1 MNFQKANNIFG
12 WTVFGIALL
21 TYFLTMEETAS
32 YWDCGEFIAVSY
44 KLQVPHPPGAPL
56 FLLMGRAFS
65 FLAMGDVT
73 KVAYWINFMSV
84 LASAF
89 TILFLFWSITLFGRK
104 LMGIRNDS
112 DTTDTQLWTLMGAGL
127 VGALAYTFSDSFW
140 FSAVEAE
147 VYGMSSF
154 FTAFVVWGVLKWD
167 VIEDESKA
175 NRWLLLVAYMIGLSI
190 GVHMLNLV
198 TLPALGLIYYFKK
211 FKTTTWG
218 VIATLALSSGIVLF
232 INDFIVPGL
241 PTLAGHF
248 ELFFVNTLGLFF
260 GSGALVFTVLVVG
273 VLVYGIYFTQTKNLP
288 VWNTFL
294 LATAFILIGYGSY
307 AMVVIRSNYN
317 TLINENSP
325 KDVMSFV
332 RYLKREQY
340 GSRPLLFGPY
350 FTAKPIGIKYGEAT
364 YNKGKDKYE
373 PGERKFEY
381 EYAPG
386 ESTLLPRAWN
396 ADHADT
402 YQSIIGLAP
411 GQKPTFVQDKFIY
424 MFRQQIGHM
433 YMRYFMWNFA
443 GRESDIQGADW
454 LRPTEWFKKVPST
467 LAENR
472 GRNNY
477 FMVPFLLG
485 LIGMFYQFT
494 KDTKNFAVVALL
506 FVMTGVAIVVYLN
519 SPPVEPRER
528 DYIYAGSYY
537 AFAFWIGLAVIG
549 LAEVFGRFIKNGK
562 VATIAAT
569 LLGLAAPALMAHDN
583 WDDHNRS
590 DRFFSVDSANNYLE
604 SCDPQGV
611 LYTGGDND
619 TFPLWYAQETEAIRP
634 DTRVIVLSYYN
645 TDWYI
650 EQSMRKANESEPL
663 RYTLPL
669 KEYQQG
675 GLNDYL
681 PFDDLKIKSIDAREY
696 LQLLAK
702 RYPQLTDGDRNI
714 VPSRVFTIPIDKKA
728 ILAKGIIPKGMDSLV
743 VDVMTIKVLR
753 GGLEKKDLALLDFLV
768 TNNWE
773 RPVFLNNTSIS
784 QINLDLTPYAV
795 QVGNAYRILPVRNPR
810 KDREYL
816 VDTQKSVEVMEKK
829 FRYRG
834 LDNPKVYY
842 NDDYK
847 GFVLNHR
854 SSVNSVAQ
862 ALIDEGNLAQAKEL
876 LLFSLAKMPD
886 KGVPYDYTASETV
899 NLLFKVGEK
908 DKALEIAK
916 TIGDRSIE
924 TATYLMKEGS
934 GLTNELKFPM
944 VTLNLLQRSL
954 YENGESTL
962 AKKYEDAYSQ
972 LIKDLNL
979 NDGSG
984 ERSVY

>member
-12 WTVFGIALL
+12 WAVFTIALI

-104 LMGIRNDS
+104 LMGIKKDADITPDQNW
-112 DTTDTQLWTLMGAGL
+112 LLMCAGSI
-127 VGALAYTFSDSFW
+127 GALAYTFSDSFW

-248 ELFFVNTLGLFF
+248 ELFFVNNLGLFF
-260 GSGALVFTVLVVG
+260 GSGALVFTLLVVG
-273 VLVYGIYFTQTKNLP
+273 ALVYGIYFTQKKNKP

-307 AMVVIRSNYN
+307 ALVVIRSNYN
-317 TLINENSP
+317 TLIDENSP

-332 RYLKREQY
+332 RYLRREQY
-340 GSRPLLFGPY
+340 GSRPLITGPY
-350 FTAKPIGIKYGEAT
+350 FTARPIGIKYGSPT
-364 YNKGKDKYE
+364 YVKGKDKYE
-373 PGERKFEY
+373 PGERSFTY
-381 EYAPG
+381 EYDPG

-396 ADHADT
+396 SEHAET
-402 YQSIIGLAP
+402 YRNIMGLAE
-411 GQKPTFVQDKFIY
+411 GQKPTFAQDKFVF
-424 MFRQQIGHM
+424 MFKQQIGHM

-443 GRESDIQGADW
+443 GRESDEQGAGW
-454 LRPTEWFKKVPST
+454 LRPNEWFKKVPAT
-467 LAENR
+467 LADNR

-477 FMVPFLLG
+477 FMIPFILG

-537 AFAFWIGLAVIG
+537 AFAFWIGLAIIG
-549 LAEVFGRFIKNGK
+549 MADFFKTFIKNAR
-562 VATIAAT
+562 VATITAT
-569 LLGLAAPALMAHDN
+569 LIGLTAPVLMAKDG

-590 DRFFSVDSANNYLE
+590 DRFFSVDSASNYLE

-611 LYTGGDND
+611 IFTGGDND

-650 EQSMRKANESEPL
+650 EQSMRKANDSEPL
-663 RYTLPL
+663 KYTLPL

-681 PFDDLKIKSIDAREY
+681 PYADLKIKSIDAKEY
-696 LQLLAK
+696 INLLAK
-702 RYPQLTDGDRNI
+702 RYPQLSDGDRNI
-714 VPSRVFTIPIDKKA
+714 VPSRVLTIPVDKKA
-728 ILAKGIIPKGMDSLV
+728 VIAKGIIPKGMDSLV
-743 VDVMTIKVLR
+743 VDEMKIKVLK

-768 TNNWE
+768 TTNWE
-773 RPVFLNNTSIS
+773 RPIFLNNTSIA
-784 QINLDLTPYAV
+784 QINIDLSPYAI
-795 QVGNAYRILPVRNPR
+795 QVGNAYLILPVRNPR

-816 VDTQKSVEVMEKK
+816 VDTDKSFEIMTKK

-842 NDDYK
+842 NEDYK

-854 SSVNSVAQ
+854 SSINSVAQ
-862 ALIDEGNLAQAKEL
+862 SLIDKGENEKAKEL
-876 LLFSLAKMPD
+876 LLFALTKMPD
-886 KGVPYDYTASETV
+886 VAVPYDYTTTETV

-908 DKALEIAK
+908 AKALEIAK
-916 TIGDRSIE
+916 TVGERAIE
-924 TATYLMKEGS
+924 IATYLAGEGNS
-934 GLTNELKFPM
+934 LTNELRNNIVM
-944 VTLNLLQRSL
+944 LNILQRTL
-954 YENGESTL
+954 YENGEAEL
-962 AKKYEDAYSQ
+962 AKKYEDAYTK
-972 LIKDLNL
+972 LLTDLQVNEGGGQRG
-979 NDGSG
+979 N
-984 ERSVY
+984 Y

>member
-12 WTVFGIALL
+12 WAVFAVALL

-65 FLAMGDVT
+65 FLAFGDVT

-104 LMGIRNDS
+104 MMGIKKDS
-112 DTTDTQLWTLMGAGL
+112 DITENQLWTLMGAGL
-127 VGALAYTFSDSFW
+127 VGSLVYTFSDSFW

-167 VIEDESKA
+167 VIEDDSKA

-198 TLPALGLIYYFKK
+198 TLPALGLIFYFKK
-211 FKTTTWG
+211 FKPTAWG
-218 VIATLALSSGIVLF
+218 VFATLALSAGLVLF

-260 GSGALVFTVLVVG
+260 GSGALVFTLLLVAT
-273 VLVYGIYFTQTKNLP
+273 LVYGIYFTHVKNHP

-307 AMVVIRSNYN
+307 ATVVIRSSYN
-317 TLINENSP
+317 TLIDENSP

-340 GSRPLLFGPY
+340 GSRPLAFGPY
-350 FTAKPIGIKYGEAT
+350 FTAQPIDVEYGEAT

-373 PGERKFEY
+373 IGERKFEY
-381 EYAPG
+381 VYEPG
-386 ESTLLPRAWN
+386 EKTLLPRAWN
-396 ADHADT
+396 SEHAAT
-402 YQSIIGLAP
+402 YRNYMGLAQ
-411 GQKPTFVQDKFIY
+411 GQKPTFLQDKMY
-424 MFRQQIGHM
+424 MFRHQIGRM
-433 YMRYFMWNFA
+433 YMRYFMWNFV
-443 GRESDIQGADW
+443 GRESDEQGANW
-454 LRPTEWFKKVPST
+454 LRPNDWFKKLPAS

-472 GRNNY
+472 GRNN
-477 FMVPFLLG
+477 FFAIPFILG

-494 KDTKNFAVVALL
+494 KDTKNFAIVGLL

-549 LAEVFGRFIKNGK
+549 IADFFGGFMKNKK
-562 VATIAAT
+562 VATVVAT
-569 LLGLAAPALMAHDN
+569 LLGLIAPVLMAQAG

-590 DRFFSVDSANNYLE
+590 DRFFSVDSASNYLE

-619 TFPLWYAQETEAIRP
+619 TFPLWYAQETEAIRS
-634 DTRVIVLSYYN
+634 DTRVLVLSYYN

-650 EQSMRKANESEPL
+650 QQSARKAYTSEPL
-663 RYTLPL
+663 QYSLPL

-681 PFDDLKIKSIDAREY
+681 PFADLKIKSIDAKEY
-696 LQLLAK
+696 IGLLAK
-702 RYPQLTDGDRNI
+702 RYPQLNDGNRSI
-714 VPSRVFTIPIDKKA
+714 VPSRVLTIPIDKKA
-728 ILAKGIIPKGMDSLV
+728 IIAKGIIPKGMDSLV
-743 VDVMTIKVLR
+743 VDEMKIKVLR

-768 TNNWE
+768 TSNWD
-773 RPVFLNNTSIS
+773 RPIYLNPTSIS
-784 QINLDLTPYAV
+784 QINIDLSPYAV

-816 VDTQKSVEVMEKK
+816 VDTEKSLEVMTKK
-829 FRYRG
+829 FKYRG

-854 SSVNSVAQ
+854 SSMNTVAQ
-862 ALIDEGNLAQAKEL
+862 ALLDKGENEKAKEL
-876 LLFSLAKMPD
+876 LMFSLSKMPD
-886 KGVPYDYTASETV
+886 KAVPYDYTASETAGM
-899 NLLFKVGEK
+899 LFKLGEK
-908 DKALEIAK
+908 TKALEIAK
-916 TIGDRSIE
+916 TVGDRAIE
-924 TATYLMKEGS
+924 MSNFLIAEGS
-934 GLTNELKFPM
+934 GLSNDLRNNI
-944 VTLNLLQRSL
+944 VILNILQRTL
-954 YENGESTL
+954 YENGANEL
-962 AKKYEDAYSQ
+962 AKKYEDAYTKLLADLQ
-972 LIKDLNL
+972 LSE
-979 NDGSG
+979 DGD
-984 ERSVY
+984 RSDY